1 MIALMAVNLA
11 SVLCRLLALWLF
23 TVITNVQSIGHACLI
38 ENEPAM
44 ARRESYASP
53 ACTICISHC
62 SAYQA
67 QLVCELRI
75 FELQQPV
82 THGV

>member
-1 MIALMAVNLA
+1 MAVNLA
-11 SVLCRLLALWLF
+11 SVTCWLLALWLF
-23 TVITNVQSIGHACLI
+23 TVITDVQSIHHACLI
-38 ENEPAM
+38 ETEPAT
-44 ARRESYASP
+44 AHCELYAYP
-53 ACTICISHC
+53 ACTIRISHC